1 MPNTR
6 YLTAVDQIYHAQ
18 WVVPKLAQIRRLRE
32 LINSMWPNGHP
43 TKFVHVAGT
52 SGKGSVSRMLESGFA
67 TLGASGAF
75 IKPHLFD
82 YRERI
87 SINGAPAEQNAIA
100 DAWEQVGLP
109 ANLDAATRGEAP
121 FGFYENTLL
130 ILLTLFERYGVAW
143 AALEAGMGGRY
154 DLTMALPVVACAL
167 TNVGR
172 DHEAALGSEAWQRA
186 LDKAGIA
193 RPGVPLFTSERD
205 PALLEIIASVCA
217 DMGAP
222 LHIVD
227 ENDLHALRALIGEP
241 PAESLLHAE
250 HQQTNAALALAVLA
264 HLLPDID
271 QQQLA
276 QRLLDVQLL
285 GRMSEVEPGLFVD
298 VAHNPD
304 KVAAFAREVA
314 GRFAGRGKIFVVS
327 VSGERDAAAVLA
339 PLIDMADAIIV
350 TQAAYHGQPAAAI
363 AAALAGLQPRA
374 PVAVVA
380 DPRAALEAAK
390 AQRTGDQLIFLT
402 GSTYMIEQAL
412 NPDPYLRHL
421 NGTYG
426 WRFKKG

>member
-6 YLTAVDQIYHAQ
+6 YLTTVDQIYHAQ
-18 WVVPKLAQIRRLRE
+18 WVVPKLAQIGRLRE
-32 LINSMWPNGHP
+32 VIKRMWPHGHP
-43 TKFVHVAGT
+43 TKLVHVAGT

-67 TLGASGAF
+67 SLGASGAF

-87 SINGAPAEQNAIA
+87 SINGAPVDENALA
-100 DAWEQVGLP
+100 DAWEQVVLP
-109 ANLDAATRGEAP
+109 ASLHAFEQIGQP
-121 FGFYENTLL
+121 FGFYESTLL
-130 ILLTLFERYGVAW
+130 LLLTLFERYGVAW

-193 RPGVPLFTSERD
+193 RPGVPLFTTERD
-205 PALLEIIASVCA
+205 PSLQEIIASVCA
-217 DMGAP
+217 DVGAA
-222 LHIVD
+222 LHIVGD
-227 ENDLHALRALIGEP
+227 GEVQALRDLLGEP
-241 PAESLLHAE
+241 PPESLLHAE

-264 HLLPDID
+264 HLLPEVD
-271 QQQLA
+271 QQQFA

-285 GRMSEVEPGLFVD
+285 GRMSEIEPGLFVD

-304 KVAAFAREVA
+304 KVAAFAHEVA

-350 TQAAYHGQPAAAI
+350 TQAAYHGQPADAI
-363 AAALAGLQPRA
+363 AAALAALQPRA
-374 PVAVVA
+374 SVAVVA
-380 DPRAALEAAK
+380 DPRAALAAAK

-412 NPDPYLRHL
+412 NPDPYMRHL

-426 WRFKKG
+426 WRFKK